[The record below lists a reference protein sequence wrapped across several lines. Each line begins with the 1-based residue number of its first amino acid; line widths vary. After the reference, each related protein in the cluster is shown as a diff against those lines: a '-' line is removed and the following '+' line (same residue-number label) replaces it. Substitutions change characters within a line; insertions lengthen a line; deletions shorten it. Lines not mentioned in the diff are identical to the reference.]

1 MSNLPVYAHR
11 GAPNRAVENSMKAF
25 KRAIMLGIDGLEIDL
40 QLSADG
46 VAFVSHD
53 IDFFRLAGNSRRIT
67 DMHSEEILQLKLG
80 SPVYRKFW
88 YSRVMTFDQFLQLV
102 APSGMKLNVELKE
115 SFLGKIEKIIE
126 VVEKTKGIADV
137 HFSSF
142 EFSILQTIHTMGLN
156 AKTAFIGKKNTDWDY
171 IFSIRKWDAIHL
183 NKKFYDS
190 ELMHK
195 IWSEGFPMR
204 FYNVK
209 GNEKY
214 IVHPH
219 ESVIGWISD
228 YPEKVIQRQKR
239 NLT

>member
-1 MSNLPVYAHR
+1 MSKIPVYAHR
-11 GAPNRAVENSMKAF
+11 GAPNRAVENSLKAF
-25 KRAIMLGIDGLEIDL
+25 RRVLMLGVDGIEIDL

-46 VAFVSHD
+46 VAFVTHD

-67 DMHSEEILQLKLG
+67 DMTAEEILQLKLG
-80 SPVYRKFW
+80 SPLYRKFW
-88 YSRVMTFDQFLQLV
+88 YSRVMTCDQFIQLV
-102 APSGMKLNVELKE
+102 ANTGIKLNIELKE
-115 SFLGKIEKIIE
+115 SFLGKIEKIVE
-126 VVEKTKGIADV
+126 VVEKTRGIEDV

-142 EFSILQTIHTMGLN
+142 EFSILQAIHALGLN
-156 AKTAFIGKKNTDWDY
+156 VKTAFIGKKNSDWDY
-171 IFSIRKWDAIHL
+171 ILSIKKWDAIHL
-183 NKKFYDS
+183 NKRYYDS
-190 ELMHK
+190 ELMHR
-195 IWSEGFPMR
+195 IWNAGFPLR

-219 ESVIGWISD
+219 ESVIGWITD